1 MKSTTKA
8 IVKEEQIIEAVKKFF
23 NKEPKNLSEL
33 NDGCYNIS
41 YLITFDDN
49 QEMVM
54 KIAPSNDTE
63 ILTYE
68 KDIIKT
74 ELLFYK
80 LTDAHTDINVPK
92 IIGEDFSGEIIDSPY
107 YFMTKV
113 EGTPLNKVKGATP
126 KKRIAIYKTIAEYM
140 AKLHNI
146 KGEEYGYI
154 TMQNKCIGKDCFNS
168 LIVSVDAIIA
178 DAHRKTIK
186 LPFKEK
192 KIYDVFKMAQNAF
205 DEIEYPAL
213 THYDIWDG
221 NIFVIE
227 NDDKLEVTG
236 IIDFE
241 RGFYA
246 CPAADFCQVTHMVDL
261 KHDKYFLQEYNKH
274 ANKKIEYSD
283 ALMARV
289 WAYRFYLF
297 LIMHVE
303 CDYRDVNGSFLPQKL
318 WVASKIR
325 WIYRQFKKAAKRAR

>member
-8 IVKEEQIIEAVKKFF
+8 IVTKEQIVQAVKKFF
-23 NKEPKNLSEL
+23 NEEPKDCIEL

-41 YLITFDDN
+41 YLIVFADGR
-49 QEMVM
+49 EVVM
-54 KIAPSNDTE
+54 KIAPSNDTD

-80 LTDAHTDINVPK
+80 LTDKHTDIKVPK
-92 IIGEDFSGEIIDSPY
+92 IIDEDFSGKIIASPY
-107 YFMTKV
+107 YFMTKLN
-113 EGTPLNKVKGATP
+113 GTPLNKVKDAT
-126 KKRIAIYKTIAEYM
+126 KEKRINIYTTIAEYM

-146 KGEEYGYI
+146 GGREYGYI
-154 TMQNKCIGKDCFNS
+154 TMEDKCKGKDCYNS

-178 DAHRKTIK
+178 DAHRKNIK
-186 LPFKEK
+186 LPFKEE
-192 KIYDVFKMAQNAF
+192 KIYDVFNMAQKAF
-205 DEIEYPAL
+205 DAIEYPAL
-213 THYDIWDG
+213 THFDIWDG
-221 NIFVIE
+221 NIFVEE
-227 NDDKLEVTG
+227 NDGKLDVTG

-246 CPAADFCQVTHMVDL
+246 CPAADFCQVMHMVNFKD
-261 KHDKYFLQEYNKH
+261 DKYFLEKYNIH
-274 ANKKIEYSD
+274 ADKKLEYSSE
-283 ALMARV
+283 LMARI

-303 CDYRDVNGSFLPQKL
+303 CDYRDINGSFLPQKL

-325 WIYRQFKKAAKRAR
+325 WVYRQLKRAAKSV